1 MRALYFESHGEV
13 SRLVVGERP
22 RPRPGEGEV
31 LVSLR
36 AAALNHLDLFVLRGL
51 PAIPVELPHIGGADG
66 AGTVAELG
74 EGVAGWR
81 IGDEVVLNPTALE
94 HFAHGQ
100 EVVVRE
106 VEGAFI
112 PGSPVAVRD
121 RGGELVGVG
130 VALAYL
136 ARARTVNVAPR
147 MVLAELETAIKA

>member
-1 MRALYFESHGEV
+1 VLANRPHEVDPRAF
-13 SRLVVGERP
+13 
-22 RPRPGEGEV
+22 
-31 LVSLR
+31 VSL
-36 AAALNHLDLFVLRGL
+36 AEAVL
-51 PAIPVELPHIGGADG
+51 PFP
-66 AGTVAELG
+66 
-74 EGVAGWR
+74 
-81 IGDEVVLNPTALE
+81 EVVLNPTALE

-106 VEGAFI
+106 VEGTFV

-147 MVLAELETAIKA
+147 MVLAELEAATKA